1 MRPTQFSADT
11 VVALLRQQTVAA
23 LPDVMAVLGPRV
35 SRRTAFR
42 KLRDLH
48 ARTSYSHRG
57 GYYTL
62 DELADF
68 DEHGLWAFADV
79 RFSRAGTL
87 VATAEAFVNDAEAG
101 HFVDELD
108 NRLGVGTQD
117 ALRKL
122 VGDRRLTRHKLA
134 GQFLY
139 CATDHAQE
147 THQLRARRLLMA
159 TPGLGRPLPDV
170 DVMPEELRA
179 AIVLFASL
187 LDERQRRLFAGLESL
202 KCGWGGDR
210 RIATLLGIDPSTVA
224 TGRRQLVDRDVEVDR
239 VRRAGGGRPPTE
251 KKTPEVIARIEALMT
266 HETAGDPVSGLKW
279 TRRTTAKL
287 ADELRGLGIHVC
299 PQTVARLLKA
309 MGYSLRVNHKKL
321 AGASNPNRDRQF
333 RHITDL
339 RDRCAADNSPLISV
353 DTKKK
358 ELVGTFRNPGA
369 KWDRSPELVNDH
381 DFRSDA
387 DGLAVPYGIYDPCAN
402 AGTVFVGSTADTPAF
417 AVDCIEKWWRT
428 EGHKRYPGAE
438 TLQIL
443 ADGGGSNS
451 CTARA
456 WKFNLQHRL
465 CNRHG
470 LQVTVAHYP
479 PATSKWNPIEHRLFC
494 EISKNWAGRPLDSFE
509 TILKYLRTTRT
520 STGLRVRAHLVRK
533 TYETGV
539 KVTDA
544 QMRKLR
550 ITPNAAMPKWNYT
563 IEPM

>member
-1 MRPTQFSADT
+1 MRPTRFSADT
-11 VVALLRQQTVAA
+11 IIALLRKQTVAS
-23 LPDVMAVLGPRV
+23 LPDVLVALGPRV

-42 KLRDLH
+42 KLKDLD

-68 DEHGLWAFADV
+68 DERGLWSFAGV

-87 VATAEAFVNDAEAG
+87 VATAEAFVQHAEAG

-108 NRLGVGTQD
+108 NLLHVGTQD

-122 VGDRRLTRHKLA
+122 AGDGRLTRHKLA

-139 CATDHAQE
+139 CAPDPAQQ
-147 THQLRARRLLMA
+147 TQQLRARRLLMA
-159 TPGLGRPLPDV
+159 TPGLVRPLPDA
-170 DVMPEELRA
+170 DLMPEELRA

-210 RIATLLGIDPSTVA
+210 RIATLLGIDSSTVA
-224 TGRRQLVDRDVEVDR
+224 AGRRQLVDRDVEVDR
-239 VRRAGGGRPPTE
+239 VRRAGGGRTPTE

-279 TRRTTAKL
+279 THRTTAKL

-321 AGASNPNRDRQF
+321 AGASHPNRDQQF
-333 RHITDL
+333 RYITEL
-339 RDRCAADNSPLISV
+339 RERCAADSIPVISV

-358 ELVGTFRNPGA
+358 ELVGAFRNPGA

-381 DFRSDA
+381 DFPSDA
-387 DGLAVPYGIYDPCAN
+387 EGLAIPYGIYDPRAN
-402 AGTVFVGSTADTPAF
+402 AGTVFVGRTADTPAF

-428 EGHKRYPGAE
+428 EGRKHYPQAQS
-438 TLQIL
+438 LQIL

-451 CTARA
+451 STARA
-456 WKFNLQHRL
+456 WKCNLQHRL

-470 LQVTVAHYP
+470 LRVTVAHYP

-494 EISKNWAGRPLDSFE
+494 EISKNWAGRPLDSYE
-509 TILKYLRTTRT
+509 TILNYLRTTRT

-533 TYETGV
+533 TYKTGV

-544 QMRKLR
+544 QMRELR
-550 ITPNAAMPKWNYT
+550 ITPNSVMPKWNYT
-563 IEPM
+563 IEPT